1 MVENEGEKALTTS
14 HQPTSQPRRI
24 RTSESVHIRL
34 DKHLIRRLQDY
45 AKATNR
51 TLNNLCETLLY
62 AAVEARER
70 NAAVS
75 NPNKMVNQ
83 R

>member
-1 MVENEGEKALTTS
+1 MTNPHPPSAT
-14 HQPTSQPRRI
+14 PRRI

-34 DKHLIRRLQDY
+34 DKHLIERLRAY
-45 AKATNR
+45 AKSTNR

-70 NAAVS
+70 MPAP
-75 NPNKMVNQ
+75 NPDKRIDQ